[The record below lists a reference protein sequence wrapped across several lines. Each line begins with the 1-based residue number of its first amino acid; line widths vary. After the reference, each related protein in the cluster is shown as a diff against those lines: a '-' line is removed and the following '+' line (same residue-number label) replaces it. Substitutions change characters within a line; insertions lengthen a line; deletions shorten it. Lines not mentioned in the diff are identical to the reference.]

1 MLIEVLTKDI
11 QDMTV
16 LETISKL
23 FKTIEEIYEMMST
36 MDFGIPLIEKIIT
49 MLSELYDLKPFS
61 GDFKILSMILGKFMS
76 ASSFFFLFLQK
87 ILHTDSVK

>member
-1 MLIEVLTKDI
+1 MLMEVLTKDI

-36 MDFGIPLIEKIIT
+36 MNFGIPMIEKIIT
-49 MLSELYDLKPFS
+49 MLSELYELKPYS
-61 GDFKILSMILGKFMS
+61 GNFEILSVILGK
-76 ASSFFFLFLQK
+76 L
-87 ILHTDSVK
+87 IEI